1 MSNDRFGAG
10 KGGYAGSF
18 DDERFASDNDR
29 QVGIVAKLLYIYLK
43 LCHVCLFSWREGITF
58 CLLH

>member
-29 QVGIVAKLLYIYLK
+29 QVGLVA
-43 LCHVCLFSWREGITF
+43 
-58 CLLH
+58 